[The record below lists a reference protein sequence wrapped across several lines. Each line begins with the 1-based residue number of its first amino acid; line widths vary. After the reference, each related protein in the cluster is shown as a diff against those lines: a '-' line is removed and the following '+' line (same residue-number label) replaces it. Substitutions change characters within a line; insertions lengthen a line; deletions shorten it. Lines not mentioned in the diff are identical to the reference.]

1 MQPESPICRSTG
13 AIAGIMM
20 LFTAF
25 HLESCPGQTTAEIE
39 NNQKFNEILQSRLGA
54 VTVQRQSET
63 LRLDTTTAD
72 IESRLQKLERTL
84 LSRQTYPAMTTG
96 EAEAALAV
104 AKARGQK
111 LRNHPGKPSDLETA
125 IQQLA
130 MIRAENQLLISRAL
144 QEENRVLC
152 EIDIIEAERRLLQAK
167 RKLGLQQRLVAKGLT
182 TTAAISEET
191 LSVSLAQKKLEL
203 LRIRLKAL
211 ISIDNPETVPST
223 EKDKS
228 PRASVAPSP

>member
-25 HLESCPGQTTAEIE
+25 HLASCPGQTTAEIE

-63 LRLDTTTAD
+63 LRIDTTTAD

-144 QEENRVLC
+144 QEENRLLC

-167 RKLGLQQRLVAKGLT
+167 RKLELQQRLVAKGLT
-182 TTAAISEET
+182 TTAAISEEV
-191 LSVSLAQKKLEL
+191 LSVSVAQKKLEL
-203 LRIRLKAL
+203 LHIRLKVL
-211 ISIDNPETVPST
+211 ISIDNPETVPGT

-228 PRASVAPSP
+228 PRAPVAPSP

>member
-25 HLESCPGQTTAEIE
+25 HLASCPGQTTAEIE

-63 LRLDTTTAD
+63 LRIDTATAD

-167 RKLGLQQRLVAKGLT
+167 R
-182 TTAAISEET
+182 
-191 LSVSLAQKKLEL
+191 
-203 LRIRLKAL
+203 
-211 ISIDNPETVPST
+211 
-223 EKDKS
+223 
-228 PRASVAPSP
+228 

>member
-1 MQPESPICRSTG
+1 
-13 AIAGIMM
+13 MM

-25 HLESCPGQTTAEIE
+25 HLASCPGQTTAEIE

-84 LSRQTYPAMTTG
+84 LSRQTYPVMTTG

-104 AKARGQK
+104 ASARPN
-111 LRNHPGKPSDLETA
+111 RNHPGKPSDLETA

-130 MIRAENQLLISRAL
+130 MIRANQPDFPGTSG
-144 QEENRVLC
+144 
-152 EIDIIEAERRLLQAK
+152 
-167 RKLGLQQRLVAKGLT
+167 RKPCV
-182 TTAAISEET
+182 
-191 LSVSLAQKKLEL
+191 V
-203 LRIRLKAL
+203 
-211 ISIDNPETVPST
+211 
-223 EKDKS
+223 
-228 PRASVAPSP
+228 

>member
-25 HLESCPGQTTAEIE
+25 HLASCPGQTTAEIE

-63 LRLDTTTAD
+63 LRIDTTTAD

-144 QEENRVLC
+144 QEENRLLC

-167 RKLGLQQRLVAKGLT
+167 RELELQQRLVAKGLT
-182 TTAAISEET
+182 TTAAISEEV
-191 LSVSLAQKKLEL
+191 LSVSVAQKKLEL
-203 LRIRLKAL
+203 LRIRLKVL
-211 ISIDNPETVPST
+211 ISIDNPETVPGT

-228 PRASVAPSP
+228 PRAQ